1 MTPADKTKTPTW
13 AWWVAAAIAVAL
25 IGNACSSKSNA
36 PPTAVNSSSNGL
48 SNDSKTKL
56 AAMINLSGQLCA
68 TVTDAFVL
76 GNDVYN
82 ITCQRY
88 RDGTGTATYQVDLK
102 TGAVK

>member
-1 MTPADKTKTPTW
+1 MTQADKTKTPTW
-13 AWWVAAAIAVAL
+13 VWWVTAAFAVAL
-25 IGNACSSKSNA
+25 IGNACSSKGTA
-36 PPTAVNSSSNGL
+36 PLPTVKSNGL

-68 TVTDAFVL
+68 TVTDAFAL